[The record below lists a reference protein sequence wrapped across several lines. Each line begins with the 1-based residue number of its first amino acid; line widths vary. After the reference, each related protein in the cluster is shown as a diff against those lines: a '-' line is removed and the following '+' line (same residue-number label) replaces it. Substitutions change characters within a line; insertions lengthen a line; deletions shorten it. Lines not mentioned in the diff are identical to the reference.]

1 MAIDRVLDSLSP
13 TIEKPMSSVSVAQG
27 GPPGLPPRRPPLFA
41 YLVLGLIALWVGP
54 AAAHTADKNM
64 RRTFVIERVD
74 AGLLLYVRSPGPFI
88 FGDAIAEM
96 LGTGKQIESPFVRLE
111 RSFQRIGYRL
121 QRKAV
126 KEQEERFRG
135 RLARAFVVHQHDRPL
150 PLTVRDFRIFRHADD
165 SSFGS
170 PKDAR
175 ASLERIEK
183 PANPWLKESMVEV
196 STPSNR
202 SRWTVR

>member
-1 MAIDRVLDSLSP
+1 MERWDRFMAIDRVLDSRSP

-27 GPPGLPPRRPPLFA
+27 RPPGRPPRRRPLFA
-41 YLVLGLIALWVGP
+41 YLVLGMIALWVGP

-121 QRKAV
+121 QRKAKKSV
-126 KEQEERFRG
+126 SAGDWHARSWSINTTALCRSQFKI
-135 RLARAFVVHQHDRPL
+135 LAFFATLTTVHSAVQ
-150 PLTVRDFRIFRHADD
+150 
-165 SSFGS
+165 
-170 PKDAR
+170 KM
-175 ASLERIEK
+175 
-183 PANPWLKESMVEV
+183 PAP
-196 STPSNR
+196 PSNGPKSPPIPG
-202 SRWTVR
+202 SRNP